1 MRNEGSTHVGR
12 LGDAEQCQQWL
23 RVWQLERV
31 LVAAVPGRWQVM
43 PPLLVID
50 FEPAEQVQLKEE
62 LLAVRH

>member
-1 MRNEGSTHVGR
+1 
-12 LGDAEQCQQWL
+12 
-23 RVWQLERV
+23 LERV